1 MTEKKQ
7 NVEKILQLFHE
18 MHGDEVIPFN
28 RMLGLRLESLDED
41 SVCIKFEMKEELI
54 GNIMG
59 KQLHGGVISAALDTA
74 GGFIAGIG
82 LVVNTDGLQ
91 DEQIMKKLLKM
102 GTIDLRVDYLRP
114 GQGKYFLA
122 SGSIM
127 RMGNKVAVT
136 RMKLHND
143 KGVLI
148 AVGTGTY
155 LVG

>member
-1 MTEKKQ
+1 MPKKNQNIEKMLHLYRKA
-7 NVEKILQLFHE
+7 
-18 MHGDEVIPFN
+18 HGDEFIPFN
-28 RMLGLRLESLDED
+28 KTLGLRLESLDEH
-41 SVCIKFEMKEELI
+41 SVCMKFEMKEELI

-59 KQLHGGVISAALDTA
+59 KILHGGVISGALDTA
-74 GGFIAGIG
+74 GGIMAVFGIMKK
-82 LVVNTDGLQ
+82 TDGLH
-91 DEQIMKKLLKM
+91 DEQIMERLLKM

-122 SGSIM
+122 TGSIM
-127 RMGNKVAVT
+127 RMGKKVAVT

-143 KGVLI
+143 KGLLI

>member
-1 MTEKKQ
+1 MSKKNQ
-7 NVEKILQLFHE
+7 NIERILQLYRE
-18 MHGDEVIPFN
+18 THGDELIPFN
-28 RMLGLRLESLDED
+28 KILGLRLESLDEHR
-41 SVCIKFEMKEELI
+41 VCMKFEMKDDLI

-59 KQLHGGVISAALDTA
+59 KILHGGVISAALDTA
-74 GGFIAGIG
+74 GGLIAAIGIMKKA
-82 LVVNTDGLQ
+82 DGLH
-91 DEQIMKKLLKM
+91 DEQIMKRTLKM

-122 SGSIM
+122 TGSIM
-127 RMGNKVAVT
+127 RMGKKVAVS

-143 KGVLI
+143 KGLLI